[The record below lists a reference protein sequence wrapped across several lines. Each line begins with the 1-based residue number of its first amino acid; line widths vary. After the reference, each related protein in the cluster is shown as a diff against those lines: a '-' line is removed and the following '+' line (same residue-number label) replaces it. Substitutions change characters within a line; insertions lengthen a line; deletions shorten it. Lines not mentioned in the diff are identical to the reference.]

1 MELDITISDLI
12 SWLIIGI
19 LAGSL
24 AGMIVKRNKTGL
36 GNILNL
42 LVGLVGAIIGGAVV
56 RLLKLDFGLGKIVL
70 RWEDMVA
77 AVIGSLL
84 LIILVSILR
93 KKV

>member
-1 MELDITISDLI
+1 MDINITISDLL
-12 SWLIIGI
+12 SWLVIGI

-24 AGMIVKRNKTGL
+24 AGMIVTRNKTGL
-36 GNILNL
+36 GHFLNL
-42 LVGLVGAIIGGAVV
+42 LVGLVGAIIGGAIV

-84 LIILVSILR
+84 LIILVSVLR

>member
-1 MELDITISDLI
+1 MNINITISDLI

-24 AGMIVKRNKTGL
+24 AGMIVKRNKNGL
-36 GNILNL
+36 GNLLNL
-42 LVGLVGAIIGGAVV
+42 LVGLVGAIIGGGVV
-56 RLLKLDFGLGKIVL
+56 RLLKLDFGLGKVVL

-77 AVIGSLL
+77 AIIGSLL
-84 LIILVSILR
+84 LIILVSVLR

>member
-1 MELDITISDLI
+1 MNINITISDLI

-24 AGMIVKRNKTGL
+24 AGMIVKRNKNGL
-36 GNILNL
+36 GNLLNL

-77 AVIGSLL
+77 AIIGSLL
-84 LIILVSILR
+84 LIILVSVLR

>member
-1 MELDITISDLI
+1 MNVTISDIL

-24 AGMIVKRNKTGL
+24 AGMIVKRRKSGM
-36 GNILNL
+36 GNMVNL
-42 LVGLVGAIIGGAVV
+42 AVGLVGAIIGGTVV
-56 RLLKLDFGLGKIVL
+56 RLLKIDFGLGQIVL
-70 RWEDMVA
+70 RWEDMAA

-84 LIILVSILR
+84 FIILVSVLR